1 MEIITKEL
9 NKIKNLKCI
18 LSPVKSKYWGEH
30 ITVAGLIT
38 SDDLIDTVKDIKA
51 DIVVIP
57 SVMLKPFTQTFL
69 DGNTLDYVK
78 EKTKKQFFTITEQY
92 SIKELTDFLLSLSI

>member
-1 MEIITKEL
+1 
-9 NKIKNLKCI
+9 
-18 LSPVKSKYWGEH
+18 
-30 ITVAGLIT
+30 
-38 SDDLIDTVKDIKA
+38 
-51 DIVVIP
+51 
-57 SVMLKPFTQTFL
+57 MLKPFTQTFL